1 MTDPISNRSD
11 PAKPVALVPYAAY
24 LTISAG
30 GLGTDISRH
39 IRKAVPEVTN
49 ARGPVGSVRGV
60 PALYFRKQARPLSFD
75 VLVLV
80 HQHTPHVRSS

>member
-1 MTDPISNRSD
+1 MTDPIFNRSD

-60 PALYFRKQARPLSFD
+60 PALYFRKQARPIPVD
-75 VLVLV
+75 ILVLV
-80 HQHTPHVRSS
+80 QQHTPQVSSS